1 VTLSP
6 YSSPPLYLEPDQ
18 IMPSPRHISETLF
31 RASLFLLV
39 IVIPFTT
46 MAIPVITQ
54 EFVRSPTPAAAD
66 SVKLTHKEVFDI
78 IFAIC
83 E

>member
-1 VTLSP
+1 
-6 YSSPPLYLEPDQ
+6 
-18 IMPSPRHISETLF
+18 MPSPRHISETLF